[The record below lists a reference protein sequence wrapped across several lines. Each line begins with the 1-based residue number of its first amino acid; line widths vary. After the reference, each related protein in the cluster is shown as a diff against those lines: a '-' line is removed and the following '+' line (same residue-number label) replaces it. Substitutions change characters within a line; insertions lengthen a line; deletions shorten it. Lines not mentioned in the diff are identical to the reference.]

1 MMCWKMI
8 GLCVW
13 WQFVCVVCVVLFL
26 IELDINKFSGLSDE
40 RFLRFKLGSVMMC
53 W

>member
-13 WQFVCVVCVVLFL
+13 WQFVCVVCVAVL
-26 IELDINKFSGLSDE
+26 IELGEVS
-40 RFLRFKLGSVMMC
+40 SVG
-53 W
+53 WVVRDF

>member
-13 WQFVCVVCVVLFL
+13 WQFVCVVCVAAFDIVGISKFFVGWVL
-26 IELDINKFSGLSDE
+26 
-40 RFLRFKLGSVMMC
+40 
-53 W
+53 